1 MLREAKEREAN
12 VLELRAQEAKIRS
25 QLQFEARKDLPG
37 AIEKLKGTIADDE
50 ATLERKL
57 ARQAELE
64 KEAEALRSQA
74 RDRAEIAP
82 RSRRDQE
89 KEAAWTTFLIWQV
102 AELESEARAARDEAD
117 AKGAEVKAAKK
128 SLRACADELGRRQA
142 GVRAQCRP
150 PSSYRIWTTFL
161 ISCLDHLPYLAGDAS
176 RGRPRSAALAAS
188 AHIPAREARGGP
200 AAVVVAVL
208 RLFSRWRRL
217 SCCAAVV
224 ERTPLLPR

>member
-1 MLREAKEREAN
+1 MSA
-12 VLELRAQEAKIRS
+12 LESCAAQ
-25 QLQFEARKDLPG
+25 
-37 AIEKLKGTIADDE
+37 GTIADDE

-74 RDRAEIAP
+74 RDRAEIAS
-82 RSRRDQE
+82 RSRRDQRWRRRQ
-89 KEAAWTTFLIWQV
+89 ARTTWTTFLIWQV

-117 AKGAEVKAAKK
+117 AKGAEVKATKK

-142 GVRAQCRP
+142 GVRAQCRT
-150 PSSYRIWTTFL
+150 PSSYGIWTTFL
-161 ISCLDHLPYLAGDAS
+161 VRHLDHLPYTAGDAS

-188 AHIPAREARGGP
+188 AHIPAREARGGR

-208 RLFSRWRRL
+208 RLLFCTWCRL
-217 SCCAAVV
+217 NCCAAVV

>member
-1 MLREAKEREAN
+1 MTSTECTQIMCCAGHDRRRRSNARAKVSA
-12 VLELRAQEAKIRS
+12 A
-25 QLQFEARKDLPG
+25 
-37 AIEKLKGTIADDE
+37 
-50 ATLERKL
+50 
-57 ARQAELE
+57 
-64 KEAEALRSQA
+64 
-74 RDRAEIAP
+74 DRAGEGGGGAALAGA
-82 RSRRDQE
+82 RSRRDRVE
-89 KEAAWTTFLIWQV
+89 IRDGEGARTTFLIWQV

-150 PSSYRIWTTFL
+150 PSSYGIWTTFL
-161 ISCLDHLPYLAGDAS
+161 VRHLDHLPYTAGDAS

-188 AHIPAREARGGP
+188 AHIPAREARGGR

-208 RLFSRWRRL
+208 RLLFCRWCRL
-217 SCCAAVV
+217 NCCAAVV

>member
-1 MLREAKEREAN
+1 MSA
-12 VLELRAQEAKIRS
+12 LESCAAQ
-25 QLQFEARKDLPG
+25 
-37 AIEKLKGTIADDE
+37 GTIADDE

-74 RDRAEIAP
+74 RDRAEIAS
-82 RSRRDQE
+82 RSRRDQRWRRRQ
-89 KEAAWTTFLIWQV
+89 ARTTWTTFLIWQV

-150 PSSYRIWTTFL
+150 PSSYGIWTTFHIRQVTRL
-161 ISCLDHLPYLAGDAS
+161 EGDLDQQRSQRQHTFQRARLEEVELLLWWRYCGCCFAHGAVSIVLLLSLSALPSSPGEYS
-176 RGRPRSAALAAS
+176 S
-188 AHIPAREARGGP
+188 PARH
-200 AAVVVAVL
+200 
-208 RLFSRWRRL
+208 
-217 SCCAAVV
+217 
-224 ERTPLLPR
+224 